1 MPAFR
6 VSPGR
11 SAVLLTAAAMLVV
24 AFVGIAR
31 LITGSGAPGD
41 YQTRQGDIRLGHGDY
56 AAALERFDAALAIA
70 PNHAGAAMGRGLAL
84 MQSGQQKAAEAQL
97 DQLIGQL
104 ADGGSKVS
112 GSNRAKRTALAVALA
127 NRAILRDRAGRHAE
141 ALGDYEAALIA
152 DPSVL
157 AGPGLVDRVLT
168 GTPRASTVADRA
180 RYLREQLALPAE
192 ARLLTVPKLDDRQ
205 PMHKP

>member
-6 VSPGR
+6 LSPRR
-11 SAVLLTAAAMLVV
+11 SVVLLTAAAMLVV
-24 AFVGIAR
+24 AFAGVAR
-31 LITGSGAPGD
+31 MVTGSGAPGD
-41 YQTRQGDIRLGHGDY
+41 YQTRQGDIRLGHGDF

-70 PNHAGAAMGRGLAL
+70 PDHAGAAMGRAIAL
-84 MQSGQQKAAEAQL
+84 LQSGRADSAEAQL
-97 DQLIGQL
+97 NRLIDQLAGS
-104 ADGGSKVS
+104 GGDQ
-112 GSNRAKRTALAVALA
+112 AQRTGLAVALA

-141 ALGDYEAALIA
+141 ALADYEAALRA
-152 DPSVL
+152 DPSVV

-180 RYLREQLALPAE
+180 RYLREQLALPAD
-192 ARLLTVPKLDDRQ
+192 ARLLTVPELDARQ